1 MGFFMM
7 RETMD
12 RGRTRTRSAL
22 LSLLLCAGCVAC
34 APESVTIRSH
44 PEFAPRTITTVAI
57 APFRALPGSRDVY
70 QTVGRIPP
78 PDLDNPEIRQSLR
91 APTSPVPLRS
101 RATKVSVLD
110 FVPGMVQ
117 HMVYSQL
124 NLNPHVRT
132 IPPETVSQ
140 ILNRE
145 DDSVRSRDPQAASRL
160 LGQRLAVDAVVDGMI
175 RVYREREGTRFGA
188 AVTAAVG
195 FELRLLNAQDG
206 RVLWV
211 GDYFEE
217 QKPLTDDFTGFVKRG
232 GEFVTAEEL
241 ARSGVIRVL
250 ERLPLGEK

>member
-1 MGFFMM
+1 MGFSMM
-7 RETMD
+7 SEPGG
-12 RGRTRTRSAL
+12 RGRTRTRYSL
-22 LSLLLCAGCVAC
+22 LSLLLCTGGVAC

-78 PDLDNPEIRQSLR
+78 PDLDNPEIRQSLGS
-91 APTSPVPLRS
+91 PTSPVPLRS
-101 RATKVSVLD
+101 HATKVSVPD
-110 FVPGMVQ
+110 SVPGMVQ

-124 NLNPHVRT
+124 NLNPHVRI

-140 ILNRE
+140 VLNRQ
-145 DDSVRSRDPQAASRL
+145 DDAVRSRDPQAVSRL
-160 LGQRLAVDAVVDGMI
+160 LGQRLAVDAVMDGMI
-175 RVYREREGTRFGA
+175 RVYREREGTKFGA
-188 AVTAAVG
+188 AMTAAVG
-195 FELRLLNAQDG
+195 FELRLRNAQDG

-217 QKPLTDDFTGFVKRG
+217 QKPLTDDFAGFVKRG
-232 GEFVTAEEL
+232 GKFVTAEEL

-250 ERLPLGEK
+250 ERLPLGKP

>member
-1 MGFFMM
+1 MAFPIMN
-7 RETMD
+7 ETMD
-12 RGRTRTRSAL
+12 RDRTGPRYSL

-44 PEFAPRTITTVAI
+44 PEFAPRTITRVAI

-70 QTVGRIPP
+70 QTLGQIPP
-78 PDLDNPEIRQSLR
+78 PDLDNSEIRQSLR
-91 APTSPVPLRS
+91 SPTSPVPLRS
-101 RATKVSVLD
+101 HATKVSVPD
-110 FVPGMVQ
+110 SVPGMVQ

-124 NLNPHVRT
+124 NLNPHVRI

-140 ILNRE
+140 ILNRQ
-145 DDSVRSRDPQAASRL
+145 DDAGRSRDPQATGRL
-160 LGQRLAVDAVVDGMI
+160 LGQRLAVDAVMDGII
-175 RVYREREGTRFGA
+175 RVYREREGTKFGA
-188 AVTAAVG
+188 AITAAVG

-232 GEFVTAEEL
+232 GKFVTAEEL

-250 ERLPLGEK
+250 ERLPLGKK

>member
-1 MGFFMM
+1 
-7 RETMD
+7 MD
-12 RGRTRTRSAL
+12 QRRTRPRYAM
-22 LSLLLCAGCVAC
+22 LSLLLCAWCVAC
-34 APESVTIRSH
+34 APETVTIRSH

-70 QTVGRIPP
+70 QTLGQIPP

-91 APTSPVPLRS
+91 APASPVPLRS
-101 RATKVSVLD
+101 HATKVSVPD
-110 FVPGMVQ
+110 SVPGMVQ

-140 ILNRE
+140 ILSRQ
-145 DDSVRSRDPQAASRL
+145 DDAVRSQDPQAVSQF
-160 LGQRLAVDAVVDGMI
+160 LGQRLAVDAVMTGMI
-175 RVYREREGTRFGA
+175 RVYRERKGTKFGA
-188 AVTAAVG
+188 AITAAVG

-206 RVLWV
+206 RVLWA

-217 QKPLTDDFTGFVKRG
+217 QKPLTYDFTGFVKRG
-232 GEFVTAEEL
+232 GKFVTAEEL

-250 ERLPLGEK
+250 ERLPLGKH